1 MATPQF
7 HPLRIRDV
15 RPETADAV
23 TVSFDV
29 PPELRDAYRF
39 TQGQFVTLKTHIDGE
54 ETRRSYSICVGTTDY
69 DRDGELRIG
78 IKRVRGGRF
87 SNFAFDSLKPGHT
100 IDVMTPDGRFF
111 THLNADHGK
120 QYVAFSGGSGITPVL
135 AIVKTTLELEPRS
148 TFTLIY
154 GNRSVDAI
162 MFAEELEDLKNRYM
176 NRFVLYHVLSDDQQ
190 DVALFN
196 GVLDQAKCAEFLDTL
211 MPADAID
218 EAFICGP
225 APMMDAAEAALKA
238 AGVPQ
243 AKVHVERFGTPLPQ
257 AGAPVVEITDKTP
270 AADLEIV
277 LDGKKRKL
285 RLPYEGV
292 SLLDI
297 GLRAG
302 LALPYA
308 CKGGVCCTCR
318 AKVLEGEVRMEKN
331 YTLEEHEVKDG
342 FVLTCQCHP
351 VSDKVVVSY
360 DER

>member
-1 MATPQF
+1 MSTPQF

-39 TQGQFVTLKTHIDGE
+39 TQGQFVTLKAHIGGE
-54 ETRRSYSICVGTTDY
+54 ETRRSYSICIGTTDY

-87 SNFAFDSLKPGHT
+87 SNFAFDTLKPGQT

-111 THLNADHGK
+111 THLNAGHGK
-120 QYVAFSGGSGITPVL
+120 HYVAFAGGSGITPVL
-135 AIVKTTLELEPRS
+135 AIVKTMLELEPRS

-154 GNRSVDAI
+154 GNRSADSI
-162 MFAEELEDLKNRYM
+162 MFAETLEDLKNRFM
-176 NRFVLYHVLSDDQQ
+176 QRFALYHVLSDEIQ
-190 DVALFN
+190 DVELFN
-196 GVLDQAKCAEFLDTL
+196 GVLDQPKCATFLQTL
-211 MPADAID
+211 VPAATID

-225 APMMDAAEAALKA
+225 APMMDAAEAALAA
-238 AGVPQ
+238 AGVPRER
-243 AKVHVERFGTPLPQ
+243 VHVERFGTPLPQ
-257 AGAPVVEITDKTP
+257 AGAPAVEITEATP

-277 LDGKKRKL
+277 IDGKTRKL
-285 RLPYEGV
+285 RLPYEGA
-292 SLLDI
+292 SLLDV
-297 GLRAG
+297 GLHAG
-302 LALPYA
+302 IALPYA

-318 AKVLEGEVRMEKN
+318 AKVLEGEVRMDKN
-331 YTLEEHEVKDG
+331 YTLEPQEIADG

-351 VSDKVVVSY
+351 VSSKVIVSF